1 MRTLLRVASFRARSH
16 KERGIP
22 GAVGKE
28 EAFFVRENKAKHDA
42 QERFRCQIG
51 HVRGKPTSSC
61 TEHAKE
67 DVDGLLLCEGHAL
80 EVKLEGQI
88 EC

>member
-1 MRTLLRVASFRARSH
+1 M
-16 KERGIP
+16 
-22 GAVGKE
+22 
-28 EAFFVRENKAKHDA
+28 RENKAKHDA

-61 TEHAKE
+61 TERAKE
-67 DVDGLLLCEGHAL
+67 EVDGLLLCEGHTQ